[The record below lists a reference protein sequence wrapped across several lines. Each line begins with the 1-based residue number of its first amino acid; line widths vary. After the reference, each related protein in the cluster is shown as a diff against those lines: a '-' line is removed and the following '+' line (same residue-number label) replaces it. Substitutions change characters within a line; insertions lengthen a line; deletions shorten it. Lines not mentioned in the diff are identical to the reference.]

1 MILFMGNSFESIVCC
16 RSPTI
21 LILGVLLSLLLQP
34 DVVVVVVH
42 QLVVVVVV
50 SLNPASSFDFSPV
63 DQI

>member
-1 MILFMGNSFESIVCC
+1 MIFLMGNSLEFRVCC

-21 LILGVLLSLLLQP
+21 LILGVLVSLLLQP
-34 DVVVVVVH
+34 VVVVVQ

>member
-1 MILFMGNSFESIVCC
+1 MKFLMSNSFEFIVCC

-21 LILGVLLSLLLQP
+21 LILGVLVSLLLQP
-34 DVVVVVVH
+34 DVVVVVQ

>member
-1 MILFMGNSFESIVCC
+1 MIFFMGNSFESIVCC

-21 LILGVLLSLLLQP
+21 LILGVLVSLLLLQP
-34 DVVVVVVH
+34 VVVVVQ